1 MDRSTELIGPGPVGN
16 RKSELGTENMED
28 SGKSYCIEQC
38 MEYLGQVKRKYK
50 EGWKMEK
57 QP

>member
-1 MDRSTELIGPGPVGN
+1 MGISAALIGPGPVGK
-16 RKSELGTENMED
+16 RKAELGTENAED
-28 SGKSYCIEQC
+28 SGKGYC
-38 MEYLGQVKRKYK
+38 MECLGQVKRKYK